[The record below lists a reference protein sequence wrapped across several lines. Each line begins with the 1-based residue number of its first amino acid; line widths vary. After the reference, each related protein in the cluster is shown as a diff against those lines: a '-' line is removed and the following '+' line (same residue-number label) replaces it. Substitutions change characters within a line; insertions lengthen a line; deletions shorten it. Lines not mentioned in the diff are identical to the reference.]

1 MRAYDNKTGLL
12 SFSYHTTSGRGVFR
26 VRVERFLFPA
36 LHGCSRREL
45 CTLKDFR
52 KLLQILDISDEGPEV
67 SAFPLYYHL
76 SRGVERLRA
85 RRDAIEPKSSEADK
99 KIFRISKDIAAACK
113 LSGLLEKYGY
123 PVLTDG
129 RPDVNIK
136 DWIRS
141 TRPGATYAIYCT
153 DARAVWS
160 AVCAIVSASSAGD
173 VVERVGLY
181 TGLSG
186 VYQVERDIIMSI
198 ISEAERR
205 GLQTA
210 AA

>member
-1 MRAYDNKTGLL
+1 MRTYENDSSLL
-12 SFSYHTTSGRGVFR
+12 SVSYHTTGGRGVFR

-52 KLLQILDISDEGPEV
+52 KLLQILDISDDGPEV

-76 SRGVERLRA
+76 SHGVDRLRA

-113 LSGLLEKYGY
+113 MSGLLEKYGY

-141 TRPGATYAIYCT
+141 TRPGATYATYCT
-153 DARAVWS
+153 DSRATWS
-160 AVCAIVSASSAGD
+160 GVRAIVAAGVD
-173 VVERVGLY
+173 VMDRVCTY
-181 TGLSG
+181 TGLDHNR
-186 VYQVERDIIMSI
+186 VVERDIVNNI
-198 ISEAERR
+198 ICEAEKR
-205 GLQTA
+205 GLQA

>member
-52 KLLQILDISDEGPEV
+52 KLLQILDISDDGPEV

-141 TRPGATYAIYCT
+141 TRPSATYAIYCT
-153 DARAVWS
+153 DARATWP
-160 AVCAIVSASSAGD
+160 AVCAIVSAGVD
-173 VVERVGLY
+173 VMERVCTY
-181 TGLSG
+181 TGLDHN
-186 VYQVERDIIMSI
+186 YIVERDIVGAI
-198 ISEAERR
+198 IREAEKR
-205 GLQTA
+205 GLQA
-210 AA
+210 AAA